1 VPNTYPE
8 RRIPKKYVSLAS
20 HVMRLEDGAL
30 VNVILPVLPNS
41 PTTTTSQ
48 PNTCHLKF
56 QLS

>member
-1 VPNTYPE
+1 
-8 RRIPKKYVSLAS
+8 
-20 HVMRLEDGAL
+20 VMRLEDGAL